1 MGSQSITMPPFGD
14 IVNAAIQVVK
24 TYSNTKNGISVKN
37 FHKDMAARL
46 QLTEQQLSITV
57 LNPEA
62 DDAVYSKGFIDEYF
76 LDNAFDE
83 ILQLVVEILAA
94 IGLITIEAY
103 PLYVNTTHENFI
115 EFVAFDAPVTADNI
129 IKIDPFG
136 KIYFW
141 LACHNFHLIDNATD
155 FEKDYLSNLA
165 TFEARS
171 FHDLKG
177 LNYACYGDDGDEL
190 INHLMTETLRRCSVF
205 MNNYNDVDTSG
216 DYTKATPEKILKRIF
231 SLSPLRFELLCLKV
245 VEASLKSESPEA
257 TYECDHVGKTNDG
270 GLDGIIKQTFP
281 TGEQHTYYI
290 QAKLY
295 QSDNKISNHHLRNF
309 VGAYP
314 PDAEHHHGIFIT
326 TSDFTAPA
334 VQYANS
340 LTSHNLILINQ
351 IELLDQMQAHEV
363 GLERVQI
370 ETLVMNNDFFRQL
383 KK

>member
-24 TYSNTKNGISVKN
+24 TYSNAKNGISVKN

-83 ILQLVVEILAA
+83 ILQLVVEILTA

-171 FHDLKG
+171 FRDLKG
-177 LNYACYGDDGDEL
+177 INYACYGDDGDEL

-205 MNNYNDVDTSG
+205 MNNYNEV
-216 DYTKATPEKILKRIF
+216 K
-231 SLSPLRFELLCLKV
+231 
-245 VEASLKSESPEA
+245 KS
-257 TYECDHVGKTNDG
+257 
-270 GLDGIIKQTFP
+270 F
-281 TGEQHTYYI
+281 
-290 QAKLY
+290 
-295 QSDNKISNHHLRNF
+295 NKNF
-309 VGAYP
+309 C
-314 PDAEHHHGIFIT
+314 
-326 TSDFTAPA
+326 
-334 VQYANS
+334 
-340 LTSHNLILINQ
+340 
-351 IELLDQMQAHEV
+351 
-363 GLERVQI
+363 
-370 ETLVMNNDFFRQL
+370 
-383 KK
+383 